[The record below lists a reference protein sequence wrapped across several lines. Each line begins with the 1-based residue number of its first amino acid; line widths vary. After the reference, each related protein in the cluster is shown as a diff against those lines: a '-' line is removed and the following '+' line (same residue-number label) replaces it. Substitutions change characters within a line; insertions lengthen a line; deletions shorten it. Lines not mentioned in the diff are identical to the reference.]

1 MRLFTRMILLVALA
15 IPVCTHADELES
27 AIKRGKPDRIRSAI
41 AASTDL
47 TKRYSRNQTALHI
60 AAERGSLPAV
70 QLLVAA
76 GADMNAQDSN
86 GDTPLH
92 VAVTYG
98 RLAVLKFLLAQGAD
112 YRLRNKANRD
122 LDSHAERVVSEQ
134 RGLPSSGGTDPE
146 KISRYLADTIPKLP
160 LPRSSGIVSRS
171 STGSPEKSPWGETD
185 PDDTINIDLARYS
198 IPPEKIRAAAR
209 TILGKDG
216 WFHLASETSREIGS
230 YYHGSRDAEYR
241 AEILFQGNF
250 AKIPYLRNF
259 DYRKDKLLK
268 RIGKNFE
275 RELKLLSGTR

>member
-1 MRLFTRMILLVALA
+1 MILLVTLA

-47 TKRYSRNQTALHI
+47 NKRYSRNQTALHI

-122 LDSHAERVVSEQ
+122 LDSHAERTVSEQ
-134 RGLPSSGGTDPE
+134 RQLASSGGTDIE
-146 KISRYLADTIPKLP
+146 TISRYLANTIPKLP
-160 LPRSSGIVSRS
+160 PPRSSGIVSRS
-171 STGSPEKSPWGETD
+171 ATGSLEKSPWGDTD
-185 PDDTINIDLARYS
+185 PDDTITVDLGKYNLPLDKAR
-198 IPPEKIRAAAR
+198 EAARAA
-209 TILGKDG
+209 LGKSG
-216 WFHLASETSREIGS
+216 WLHLATETNREVGS
-230 YYHGSRDAEYR
+230 FYHGKWDREYR

-250 AKIPYLRNF
+250 TKISYLRGF

-268 RIGKNFE
+268 RIEQNFE
-275 RELKLLSGTR
+275 RELKLLGGTR